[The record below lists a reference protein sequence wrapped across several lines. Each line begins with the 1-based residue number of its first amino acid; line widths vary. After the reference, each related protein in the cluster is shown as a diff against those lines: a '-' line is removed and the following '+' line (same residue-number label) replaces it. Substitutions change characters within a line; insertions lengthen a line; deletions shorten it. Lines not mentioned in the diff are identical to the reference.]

1 MGLYSDTRT
10 VSATRAQLKEMKEA
24 QQKARNL
31 VKQSGL
37 TESVVNNT
45 YASYGGAVLGLV
57 FVASTVASV
66 AAGFISL
73 LTSLNA
79 AEKSQV
85 QSDIDNGYIEI
96 LETYTFILETSYV
109 SCNMTLKVNKERPG
123 TYGFAFIKSRVVN
136 SFTTP
141 GGQIALPN

>member
-37 TESVVNNT
+37 TESVVKNT

-123 TYGFAFIKSRVVN
+123 AYGFAFIKSRVVN